1 MLTPQELFL
10 ALLGDNYD
18 VSRATIA
25 YRLSVSTIK
34 NYTRTNRDVEELFP
48 NEVVALAQFI
58 YNRDNS
64 GNVKSITQGSRSLT
78 FSVDDIPVEIKNS
91 LPRYIKVY

>member
-10 ALLGDNYD
+10 ALLGEGYD
-18 VSRATIA
+18 LSKATLA
-25 YRLSVSTIK
+25 YRLSVSAIK

-58 YNRDNS
+58 YNKDSN
-64 GNVKSITQGSRSLT
+64 GNLKSISQGSRTLT
-78 FSVDDIPVEIKNS
+78 FSVDEIPVEIKNS